1 MKRNCEQFVEDISA
15 FASDTAGLSAE
26 AAAHIQNC
34 ARCRE
39 KLGELQA
46 VAAMHREAA
55 GNLAEPKRHLDRRQL
70 ERALTSAGSRRR
82 NFEIRWRPVLGGA
95 VALALI
101 IGGVVT
107 SRTPRGSVEAG
118 HRFPHEQRE
127 TKVGEESF
135 EPTML
140 ALHHEVE
147 GGREHMLAGT
157 TGDGIRHYR
166 VKDVE
171 TELRN

>member
-55 GNLAEPKRHLDRRQL
+55 GNLAEPKRHLDRLQL

-107 SRTPRGSVEAG
+107 SRTPRASVEAG
-118 HRFPHEQRE
+118 HRIHRQREQRS
-127 TKVGEESF
+127 KASPPCWRCIMRWRADANILIGCCDVPVSGEGCEQ
-135 EPTML
+135 
-140 ALHHEVE
+140 
-147 GGREHMLAGT
+147 
-157 TGDGIRHYR
+157 
-166 VKDVE
+166 
-171 TELRN
+171 RN